1 MRLLLNEKI
10 INVLIEK
17 HGIIPDLDTYL
28 SLTDVN
34 YEPTQSD
41 YNKIDAIE
49 RNAAKLGLL
58 DKLINAASIHIW
70 GRDNRITH
78 MDKLKWREIWI
89 KDTKNRITKG
99 GKLNKNS
106 ANWLKNQIKNDIG
119 ESFTNPQKKN
129 AEDLAKTVLDWY
141 DFDTNYIDDGGQ
153 RRAAETKNK
162 NTVEWFDE
170 HPIEIKQKA
179 YAIMKSKVHSSDT
192 GKLQREFE
200 KHLKESVN
208 EGKKDDLID
217 AIKAIKSW
225 VEDERN
231 PKKFAGLLDNIDY
244 AMRLAI
250 TLKKSKIESVN
261 EGKDDFVA
269 RYGNANIIL
278 KKGYKHHNSD
288 DLEKL
293 YDKIGSLVK
302 GLKVKDV
309 NVIFESLN
317 EVNVTRIPN
326 LNLESDAYIAMLDLL
341 KNNAKFKSIVSVQ
354 AEDLYS
360 GGRTTNVF
368 NILRGQLS
376 KIMTP
381 QIILSVIQKINSK
394 RMILS
399 VDTDD
404 VNKGIHND
412 RFAGILALGIVDS
425 LIGDPLDLKLIKDLG
440 NAKVA
445 KLAQEYSVNRGK
457 QKFSS
462 IIGNI
467 KF

>member
-1 MRLLLNEKI
+1 MRLLLNEAF
-10 INVLIEK
+10 V
-17 HGIIPDLDTYL
+17 
-28 SLTDVN
+28 
-34 YEPTQSD
+34 
-41 YNKIDAIE
+41 
-49 RNAAKLGLL
+49 
-58 DKLINAASIHIW
+58 
-70 GRDNRITH
+70 
-78 MDKLKWREIWI
+78 
-89 KDTKNRITKG
+89 
-99 GKLNKNS
+99 
-106 ANWLKNQIKNDIG
+106 
-119 ESFTNPQKKN
+119 NPQKKN

-179 YAIMKSKVHSSDT
+179 YAMMKSKVHSSDT

-208 EGKKDDLID
+208 EGNEY
-217 AIKAIKSW
+217 
-225 VEDERN
+225 V
-231 PKKFAGLLDNIDY
+231 
-244 AMRLAI
+244 
-250 TLKKSKIESVN
+250 TESN
-261 EGKDDFVA
+261 
-269 RYGNANIIL
+269 
-278 KKGYKHHNSD
+278 
-288 DLEKL
+288 
-293 YDKIGSLVK
+293 
-302 GLKVKDV
+302 
-309 NVIFESLN
+309 SLN

-326 LNLESDAYIAMLDLL
+326 LNLESDAYITMLDLL
-341 KNNAKFKSIVSVQ
+341 KTNAKFKSIVSIQ

-360 GGRTTNVF
+360 GGRPTNVF

>member
-1 MRLLLNEKI
+1 MRLLLNE
-10 INVLIEK
+10 
-17 HGIIPDLDTYL
+17 
-28 SLTDVN
+28 
-34 YEPTQSD
+34 
-41 YNKIDAIE
+41 A
-49 RNAAKLGLL
+49 
-58 DKLINAASIHIW
+58 
-70 GRDNRITH
+70 
-78 MDKLKWREIWI
+78 
-89 KDTKNRITKG
+89 
-99 GKLNKNS
+99 
-106 ANWLKNQIKNDIG
+106 
-119 ESFTNPQKKN
+119 FTNPQKKN

-162 NTVEWFDE
+162 NTVNWFNE
-170 HPIEIKQKA
+170 HPIEIKKKA
-179 YAIMKSKVHSSDT
+179 FNLMLSKVHSSDK

-200 KHLKESVN
+200 KHISENSN
-208 EGKKDDLID
+208 
-217 AIKAIKSW
+217 
-225 VEDERN
+225 
-231 PKKFAGLLDNIDY
+231 
-244 AMRLAI
+244 
-250 TLKKSKIESVN
+250 VN

-302 GLKVKDV
+302 GMKVKDV
-309 NVIFESLN
+309 NVIFESLNGGKDLGETVKKITEASGTLAIEKRKDGKYYWEFTFKSGKKEDWPHGFDNKADAQKDFVYRSKYIKEYVTESNSLN

-326 LNLESDAYIAMLDLL
+326 LNLESDAYITMLDLL
-341 KNNAKFKSIVSVQ
+341 KNNAKFKSIVSIQ

-445 KLAQEYSVNRGK
+445 KLAQEYSINRGK